1 MGLDK
6 LITAQDRRDKLYEV
20 LSQSIES
27 KSLQDIFGEV
37 KVHLLSQRK
46 RAVEGKAGETFCKYR
61 TASGLKCAVGCLVP
75 EELYSEDMEGAS
87 VLATVKY
94 LRFDYRFELLSNLQA
109 VHDDNQPVYWGE
121 LLDDLVM
128 KWKKVYDI
136 DLEPSAPKILAAVE
150 A

>member
-1 MGLDK
+1 
-6 LITAQDRRDKLYEV
+6 
-20 LSQSIES
+20 
-27 KSLQDIFGEV
+27 
-37 KVHLLSQRK
+37 
-46 RAVEGKAGETFCKYR
+46 
-61 TASGLKCAVGCLVP
+61 
-75 EELYSEDMEGAS
+75 MEGAS

-94 LRFDYRFELLSNLQA
+94 LRFDYKFELLSNLQA